1 MTSIKPQPATQK
13 ADHTNQPGS
22 DQLHKTLSYPK
33 NRINVL
39 ILENIHE
46 DAVTLMRE
54 EGYNVEIYPGALDE
68 DELFE
73 RIKDVSILC
82 IRSKTQVTDRVLQNA
97 KRLIA
102 VGAFCIGTDQ
112 IDLVSCVKR
121 GVAVFN
127 APYSN
132 TRSVVELAIGEMILL
147 MRNLPDKIS
156 SMHKGIWDKSAKG
169 SFEIRNKKLG
179 IIGYGSI
186 GTQLSVLAEALGM
199 TVYYY
204 DVIEKL
210 SLGNARRCHSLKELL
225 EVADV
230 ISVHIDGRGN
240 NERLIGASE
249 FDMMKPGVIFLNLSR
264 GNVIDVDALR
274 ANILSGKIRGAAVD
288 VFPEEPKGNN
298 NEFTSVLRGLPNTIL
313 TPHIGGSTTEAQV
326 NIASFVPAMIRDYV
340 NTGSTA
346 TSVNFPAMQLPKLEN
361 AHRLIHVHENVAGVM
376 ANINSV
382 LAKHKINIAGQYLKT
397 NEQIGY
403 VITDIDKLYSDDVRR
418 DLKAIEHTIKFRIL
432 Y

>member
-1 MTSIKPQPATQK
+1 MTSINIKSAPA
-13 ADHTNQPGS
+13 AV
-22 DQLHKTLSYPK
+22 SYPK
-33 NRINVL
+33 DRINVL
-39 ILENIHE
+39 ILENIHAN
-46 DAVTLMRE
+46 AVALMKE
-54 EGYNVEIYPGALDE
+54 EGYNVETYPAALDE
-68 DELFE
+68 DELVE
-73 RIKDVSILC
+73 KIANVSILC
-82 IRSKTQVTDRVLQNA
+82 IRSKTEVTQRVLDNA

-112 IDLVSCVKR
+112 IDLNACLKK

-132 TRSVVELAIGEMILL
+132 TRSVVELAIGEIIML
-147 MRNLPDKIS
+147 MRNLPDKIAA
-156 SMHKGIWDKSAKG
+156 MHRGTWDKSAKG
-169 SFEIRNKKLG
+169 SFEIRNKTLG

-204 DVIEKL
+204 DVVERL
-210 SLGNARRCHSLKELL
+210 SIGNARRCHSLKELL

-230 ISVHIDGRGN
+230 ISIHVDGRSS
-240 NERLIGASE
+240 NEKFIGARE
-249 FDMMKPGVIFLNLSR
+249 FDMMKAGVIFVNLSR
-264 GNVIDVDALR
+264 GDVVDVEALR
-274 ANILSGKIRGAAVD
+274 TNILSGKIRGAAVD

-298 NEFTSVLRGLPNTIL
+298 NEFISALRGLPNTIL
-313 TPHIGGSTTEAQV
+313 TPHIGGSTTEAQM
-326 NIASFVPAMIRDYV
+326 NIANFVPAMIRDYV

-361 AHRLIHVHENVAGVM
+361 AHRLIHVHRNVAGVL

-382 LAKHKINIAGQYLKT
+382 LAKHKINIVGQYLKT
-397 NEQIGY
+397 NEEIGY
-403 VITDIDKLYSDDVRR
+403 VITDIDKEYSQDVRKE
-418 DLKAIEHTIKFRIL
+418 LKAIEHTIKFRVL